1 MHEKH
6 MTTHTKNVNLCKT
19 SSNYTH
25 TKKSNLVKGW
35 QTLHSFPLPSSFFL
49 ISQCFW
55 ATYRHIYVFCSGES
69 GLHNESKCRHRAS
82 AWISASQ
89 GCSSHCSS
97 LWGSVP
103 IASILIWDFV
113 RWAHNAWMFLVF
125 STWVVCRCFSL
136 SWVAMDLL
144 TPDYPQQRNKLLLV
158 VTLFIFASLSKT
170 SATWI
175 LGVTS
180 LSIP

>member
-1 MHEKH
+1 M
-6 MTTHTKNVNLCKT
+6 
-19 SSNYTH
+19 
-25 TKKSNLVKGW
+25 
-35 QTLHSFPLPSSFFL
+35 HSFPLPSSFFL

-113 RWAHNAWMFLVF
+113 QWAHNAWMLLVF
-125 STWVVCRCFSL
+125 STWVVCRCFLL

-144 TPDYPQQRNKLLLV
+144 TPGYPQQRNKLLLV
-158 VTLFIFASLSKT
+158 VTLFIFASQSKT
-170 SATWI
+170 SAT
-175 LGVTS
+175 
-180 LSIP
+180 